1 VPQLYLDMPD
11 VSADIRQP
19 PRQLKGFTSLDLK
32 PGQAKRV
39 SFPLDERAFSY
50 WDAQAH
56 GWRVKAGCYKVEVG
70 FSSRDLP
77 LQGTIG
83 RGAGCD
89 AALVLQARSGACT
102 SKRVVTIALPKRMR
116 SAHVT
121 YAGRKAR
128 VTRRR
133 GRLQARIDLRRVRA
147 GRVTVRVNGRSGTGR
162 ALRQTQ
168 VLRKCAE
175 KAAG

>member
-1 VPQLYLDMPD
+1 VPQLYLGMPD
-11 VSADIRQP
+11 VAEDVPQP
-19 PRQLKGFTSLDLK
+19 PRQLKGFSSVDLA
-32 PGQAKRV
+32 PGQTKRV

-50 WDAQAH
+50 WDARAH

-89 AALVLQARSGACT
+89 AGLVLPARRGACT
-102 SKRVVTIALPKRMR
+102 TSRVVTITLPRRMR
-116 SAHVT
+116 SARVT
-121 YAGRKAR
+121 YAGRKAV

-133 GRLQARIDLRRVRA
+133 GLLRARIDLRRVPA
-147 GRVTVRVNGRSGTGR
+147 GRVTVRVRGRSAAGR

-168 VLRKCAE
+168 VLRKCA
-175 KAAG
+175 APGPR